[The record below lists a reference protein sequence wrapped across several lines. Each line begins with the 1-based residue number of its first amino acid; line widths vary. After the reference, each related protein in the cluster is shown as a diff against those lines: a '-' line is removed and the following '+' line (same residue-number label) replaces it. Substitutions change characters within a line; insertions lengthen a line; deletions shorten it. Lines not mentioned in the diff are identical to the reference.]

1 MIVITRVDIIIY
13 DGFKVTLSLYVHK
26 KQWRCKN
33 KSGAS
38 LNVIH
43 NPVNN
48 NYEQRENIFQDF
60 LEIMHKSIYHGIHAI
75 VFEGFY
81 NNFCSGTDT
90 CFLATAPTVYVIK
103 IFIHIKIFYLY
114 FSIRIILICLIKD
127 ESRFIPSHSWNKMIW
142 RRENSVTLYSHV
154 VVTTH

>member
-1 MIVITRVDIIIY
+1 MQKQIW
-13 DGFKVTLSLYVHK
+13 SL
-26 KQWRCKN
+26 
-33 KSGAS
+33 S
-38 LNVIH
+38 LNVMH

-90 CFLATAPTVYVIK
+90 CFLAIAPTVYVIK

-114 FSIRIILICLIKD
+114 FSIRIILICLRMNSDSYQRIHEIKRQGD
-127 ESRFIPSHSWNKMIW
+127 DLKK
-142 RRENSVTLYSHV
+142 REYCDLIQ
-154 VVTTH
+154 